1 LEIIM
6 TDETQYTVQDLIAYS
21 YDQKPVEF
29 ENAFSSLMIDR
40 IAAAVDNKKIEVAQA
55 MFSDE
60 TEEEVVDQEEVDT
73 EVETVDQE
81 TEEEENG
88 ETA

>member
-1 LEIIM
+1 MLFR
-6 TDETQYTVQDLIAYS
+6 S
-21 YDQKPVEF
+21 

-40 IAAAVDNKKIEVAQA
+40 IAAAVDNKKLEVAQA